1 MVEPT
6 SKNHKGFKNKGMIKA
21 LKKRIKKTLLNLFGS
36 INNDS
41 DMVLLQDKN
50 YGVARVSYSQQGEDL
65 ALQRIF
71 EGVARGFYVDI
82 GAFHPKQYSNT
93 LNFYNK
99 GWKGLNVEPNKN
111 NFLHFSSMRPND
123 INVNCGIGTSK
134 DSMTYY
140 EFSSPE
146 LNTFNQA
153 HKEHWQRQQGFNLV
167 GESQVVIQ
175 TLKDLLDQNLPA
187 GTNIDFLTI
196 DVEGQDL
203 DVLKSNEWEIY
214 RPRIIVVE
222 ESFYEL
228 SSLESSEIYKFLR
241 TKHYR
246 LISITGGSTFY
257 LNEDYNK

>member
-1 MVEPT
+1 
-6 SKNHKGFKNKGMIKA
+6 MIKA
-21 LKKRIKKTLLNLFGS
+21 IRKGIKKTLLNVLGS

-65 ALQRIF
+65 VLQRIF
-71 EGVARGFYVDI
+71 EGVKSGYYVDI

-111 NFLHFSSMRPND
+111 NFFNFNTMRPRD
-123 INVNCGIGTSK
+123 VNVNCGIGTSE
-134 DSMTYY
+134 SPMIYY

-146 LNTFNQA
+146 LNTFNIK
-153 HKEHWQRQQGFNLV
+153 HKEYWEKQQGYNII
-167 GESQVVIQ
+167 GESKVLIQ
-175 TLKDLLDQNLPA
+175 TLKELLDKNLPT

-228 SSLESSEIYKFLR
+228 NSFESSEIYKFLK
-241 TKHYR
+241 TKNYR
-246 LISITGGSTFY
+246 LMSINGGSSFY
-257 LNEDYNK
+257 YNEGYNI